1 MCKPEA
7 FWDLDGNESA
17 NPALSELAVRAAER
31 ALGVTLPAAYIALL
45 RLKNGG
51 YSRRF
56 VFPTAIRTSWAE
68 DHVPFDELFGI
79 GSTKDEAK
87 YQSILC
93 TPYMTREWGLP
104 PKQVLLT
111 GDGHWWITLDYR
123 RGSDPQVSWID
134 VETDQD
140 IILAKSFEEFLSRLL
155 PEEVVDPQTS
165 RIRAAS

>member
-1 MCKPEA
+1 MCEPEA
-7 FWDLDGNESA
+7 FWDLDGDESA
-17 NPALSELAVRAAER
+17 NSALTEFALRAAEQ
-31 ALGVTLPAAYIALL
+31 ALGVKLPEAYIALL
-45 RLKNGG
+45 RIKNGG

-68 DHVPFDELFGI
+68 DHVPLDELFGI
-79 GSTKDEAK
+79 GSTSDKAGH
-87 YQSILC
+87 QSILC

-104 PKQVLLT
+104 PKQVLLAGA
-111 GDGHWWITLDYR
+111 GDWWITLDYR

-140 IILAKSFEEFLSRLL
+140 IVLAKSFEEFMSRLL
-155 PEEVVDPQTS
+155 PAEVADSETF